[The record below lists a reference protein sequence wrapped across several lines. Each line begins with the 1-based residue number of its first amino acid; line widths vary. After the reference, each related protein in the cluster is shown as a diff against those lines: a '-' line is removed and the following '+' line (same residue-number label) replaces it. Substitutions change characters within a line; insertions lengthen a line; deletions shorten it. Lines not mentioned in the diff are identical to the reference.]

1 MRTNGRRRRRRR
13 RTAGG
18 KIGRRILIGC
28 LVLILLLLLAFLGW
42 LIFTEQPDLELNGEA
57 QVTVPVGTA
66 YTDEGV
72 SATQRGRDISEKVR
86 ETDDVDTQKPGTYE
100 VTYSYDG
107 HWETYTVTRNVTVV
121 DQTAPELTLNGD
133 DIVYVADFDEYEEPG
148 AVATDDCEGDLSDQI
163 QIISEESEEENTWE
177 ITYTVQDSSG
187 NLAAAT
193 RTVVVEAT
201 PPDDHVIYLTF
212 DDGPS
217 SDITVEILDILKEN
231 NIKATFFILDYTE
244 DKLPILQRMIE
255 EGHTIGIHGYSHEYN
270 EIYTSEEAFMNSINT
285 LADKLKA
292 DTGYEAFCLRFP
304 GGSSNTVSRHYS
316 TGIMSRLVK
325 LVEEEG
331 WMYFD
336 WNVSSGDAAANTV
349 PAEKIISNVESEL
362 DPDSNKNVVL
372 MHDTSVKTTGPEALR
387 AIIAYGKE
395 NGYSFYPI
403 TRNTP
408 EVHHSVA
415 N

>member
-163 QIISEESEEENTWE
+163 QITSEESEEENTWE

-387 AIIAYGKE
+387 AIITYGKE